1 MANNPSA
8 KKRIRQNHK
17 RRLANRYK
25 LVKSRNLIQKFLRTS
40 TKAEAQALYP
50 EVISAIDILAKTNI
64 IHRNKAARQK
74 SRLTLRLNAMA

>member
-25 LVKSRNLIQKFLRTS
+25 LVKSRNLIQKFLRAS
-40 TKAEAQALYP
+40 NKADAQKLYP
-50 EVISAIDILAKTNI
+50 EVISAVDILAKGNI